1 MPDLDVLDP
10 GGRYARARRLDTRA
24 VVAAVRDLTARF
36 PLAGVG
42 ITEYEPDRP
51 ADRAALAKLGPVL
64 LT

>member
-1 MPDLDVLDP
+1 LTPEQL
-10 GGRYARARRLDTRA
+10 
-24 VVAAVRDLTARF
+24 VAAVRDLTARF

-51 ADRAALAKLGPVL
+51 ADRAALAKLAPVL